1 MCVPSHPLKEGGG
14 VADEMHFAVFQYR
27 SGYIHHLLPSP
38 LIPLTIVTA
47 SRPILTFQHEC
58 THLRMSAEEEHSPS
72 DVYSMAG

>member
-1 MCVPSHPLKEGGG
+1 MYLVTPLKEGGG
-14 VADEMHFAVFQYR
+14 VADEMHFVVFQYR

-72 DVYSMAG
+72 DVYSMDG